1 MPVAEKLVLLGAL
14 PLAISAQTPGLG
26 VLRSFSSLS
35 LDGSAQAVAS
45 DDADDDDDDE
55 ANAVVAW

>member
-1 MPVAEKLVLLGAL
+1 MLLGAL